1 MWGGGTTS
9 INNSNLLTFPY
20 LLRWRFLVNPFL
32 FLISPLNL
40 KLMHISW
47 HSYFRSQFFSFT
59 WPDVIF
65 PEFHWFNLTLK
76 RFVISFKEK
85 EKLNATRLKI
95 HASPKKGKQKSRA
108 HTTLAWSVNFQ
119 NSWFQWYCYKK
130 PYNTKSWTIKRIFRI
145 CNSRFILESNEM
157 VTKNVE
163 RDPCK
168 IMHTIIILFLSFFS
182 LLIFQK
188 IFSIKKSCFFL

>member
-1 MWGGGTTS
+1 MWDYLIYCSVDERPLFMFLYCHYLQRGPSSYIYNWINNGLWMLFSFFFFWLQSTSQLQLPFTSDILLSLESIHDLLMPKSKSFFFPFSKDILACGGGGGGTTS

-65 PEFHWFNLTLK
+65 PEFHWFNLT
-76 RFVISFKEK
+76 
-85 EKLNATRLKI
+85 
-95 HASPKKGKQKSRA
+95 H
-108 HTTLAWSVNFQ
+108 
-119 NSWFQWYCYKK
+119 
-130 PYNTKSWTIKRIFRI
+130 
-145 CNSRFILESNEM
+145 
-157 VTKNVE
+157 
-163 RDPCK
+163 
-168 IMHTIIILFLSFFS
+168 
-182 LLIFQK
+182 
-188 IFSIKKSCFFL
+188 